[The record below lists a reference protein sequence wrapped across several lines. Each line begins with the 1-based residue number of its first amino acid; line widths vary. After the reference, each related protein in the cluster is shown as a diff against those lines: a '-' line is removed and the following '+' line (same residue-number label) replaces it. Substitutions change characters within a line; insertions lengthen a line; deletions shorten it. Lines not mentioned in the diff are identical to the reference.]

1 MCKNLFCFRTIFD
14 RNFFLIFFHSYFFSR
29 VHPALSVHPSV
40 RWSTRWSVG
49 PSVGLSV
56 RPSVFHTSFFSKFLY
71 FFFHPN
77 CSYKKNNVIT
87 SNSTP
92 VPTRAHLGIYVQG
105 LLLFCLP
112 ISRSLSFSLFFFF
125 LSLFLLNC
133 RLSNS
138 NGYNKYFRHLL
149 HWPII
154 LDKESRVLRS
164 ALKIIGSNS
173 FTRTYI
179 HASSP
184 SSIHMHHHS
193 HSPFLLTKIYF
204 YLLSSRFF
212 FFFIKLGPSLF
223 NMRQKRK
230 CRRYFPWI

>member
-125 LSLFLLNC
+125 SLSFSLIADYQTQMDITNTSVICCIGQLFQTK
-133 RLSNS
+133 RLE
-138 NGYNKYFRHLL
+138 Y
-149 HWPII
+149 
-154 LDKESRVLRS
+154 
-164 ALKIIGSNS
+164 
-173 FTRTYI
+173 
-179 HASSP
+179 
-184 SSIHMHHHS
+184 
-193 HSPFLLTKIYF
+193 
-204 YLLSSRFF
+204 
-212 FFFIKLGPSLF
+212 LGPPS
-223 NMRQKRK
+223 K
-230 CRRYFPWI
+230 